1 MYAAVI
7 ADAGV
12 MDLLRYPLFIVGA
25 DALEMH
31 ALGAHGAV
39 VHLQLRHHHDSL
51 KLLPEKTSGQVGLVV
66 GRSPGDTSTVHFMPL
81 RICTVSRQMVTA

>member
-25 DALEMH
+25 DALQMRT
-31 ALGAHGAV
+31 LGARGAV
-39 VHLQLRHHHDSL
+39 VHRSCATIM
-51 KLLPEKTSGQVGLVV
+51 TSSDCYQVVKWELCCWKE
-66 GRSPGDTSTVHFMPL
+66 SW
-81 RICTVSRQMVTA
+81 